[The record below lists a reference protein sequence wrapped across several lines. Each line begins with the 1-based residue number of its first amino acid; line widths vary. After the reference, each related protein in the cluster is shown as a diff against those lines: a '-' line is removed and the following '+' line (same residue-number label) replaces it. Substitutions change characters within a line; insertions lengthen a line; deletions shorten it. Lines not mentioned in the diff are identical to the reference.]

1 MKKAYRSAV
10 TVVLICLLGIS
21 GCGRKSDIHT
31 DSYQYLIGVSLTNVM
46 EPWLNNLVQ
55 VLSERQKEDTAV
67 NMIFRDAAGSPEK
80 QIQDIQSLLDNGID
94 LLIVSP
100 DGSGSL
106 DKPWNRSERR
116 YLL

>member
-55 VLSERQKEDTAV
+55 VL
-67 NMIFRDAAGSPEK
+67 
-80 QIQDIQSLLDNGID
+80 
-94 LLIVSP
+94 
-100 DGSGSL
+100 
-106 DKPWNRSERR
+106 
-116 YLL
+116 